1 MSLTSRRVGATA
13 VLIAI
18 GCQVV
23 NVSSLAA
30 SIDAGAQAFA
40 LSGSMSTYCGI
51 DATVLAMSFLDGDG
65 HVLASHETCRY
76 QDTAW
81 GSAVMV
87 EDAPT
92 STRFVA
98 VRLIGEARG
107 GNDADAFFDKL
118 SLKACDPNTVGDC
131 PVSQQLLC
139 PRMTTSIIIG
149 PRLDELL
156 TTCSALFTLTSL
168 QGIEFP
174 TAIRT
179 GYCTVQCAEVID
191 EIESL
196 YSGSKDPTCDEFP
209 VINAVLQRETS
220 FARRKCKTPV
230 SNDYAPRSAG
240 APRHAGIGF
249 AVALAA
255 VLATTSLTAVAR
267 T

>member
-13 VLIAI
+13 LLIAI

-23 NVSSLAA
+23 NVSSVAA

-87 EDAPT
+87 EDALT

-118 SLKACDPNTVGDC
+118 SLKACDPNSMYPAAG
-131 PVSQQLLC
+131 
-139 PRMTTSIIIG
+139 
-149 PRLDELL
+149 
-156 TTCSALFTLTSL
+156 
-168 QGIEFP
+168 
-174 TAIRT
+174 RT
-179 GYCTVQCAEVID
+179 G
-191 EIESL
+191 
-196 YSGSKDPTCDEFP
+196 
-209 VINAVLQRETS
+209 
-220 FARRKCKTPV
+220 
-230 SNDYAPRSAG
+230 
-240 APRHAGIGF
+240 
-249 AVALAA
+249 
-255 VLATTSLTAVAR
+255 LTRCSPSVCVCVCVCVCV
-267 T
+267 